1 MNSNGWKILNKD
13 TTRSVVD
20 VILENRNLPADHMN
34 RFRLSDRIHDPHLL
48 PDMDKGVKRI
58 LEAIER
64 EEKIVIFG
72 DYDVDGVT
80 STALMIN
87 FFRRIDYAVQY
98 ILPHR
103 EKDGYGLRNSGID
116 KAEEFGAKLI
126 ITVDNGI
133 TSGEAVDYARKK
145 GIDVVITDHHL
156 QEGELPNAVAVINP
170 NRSDSQYPFKT
181 ICGVAVAFKVV
192 QAISEKLI
200 PFKFST
206 EDDYKQFLLDQ
217 LDLVAIGTISDV
229 MPLRDENY
237 ALVKFGLKVLA
248 VTKKPGLI
256 ALKKISRVD
265 NRNISPISVGFF
277 LGPRLNAS
285 GRIDAADTSL
295 KLLLSETKE
304 MAERYA
310 KQLDQINNKRQTM
323 QTQYLKFAMNDLEN
337 REEISKVIIIENEEW
352 QSGLIGLVSGHLKE
366 QFNRPVLA
374 FTRNSD
380 GDYVGSARSVG
391 EFHITDALSQF
402 SKYFINFGGHQKAA
416 GLTVYADKYKQFK
429 DEFLK
434 YAEENIN
441 GNVLGASLVID
452 SEVDIDQLNV
462 QTARLI
468 QDVGPFGEANPEPL
482 LALSNAVIKDKKL
495 LGNDKHLKIFVQ
507 KGRYIYE
514 CVWWRSAKYFNELYT
529 GETVDIAFHLNINN
543 WQNVDRLQL
552 TVADIRKR
560 DEQFD

>member
-1 MNSNGWKILNKD
+1 MNSNGWKILNDD

-20 VILENRNLPADHMN
+20 VILENRSLPADHMN
-34 RFRLSDRIHDPHLL
+34 SFRLSERIHDPHLL

-87 FFRRIDYAVQY
+87 FFRRIGYPVQY

-103 EKDGYGLRNSGID
+103 EKDGYGLRKAGID
-116 KAEEFGAKLI
+116 KAAALGADLI

-133 TSGEAVDYARKK
+133 TSGDAVDYAKEK
-145 GIDVVITDHHL
+145 GIDVIITDHHL
-156 QEGELPNAVAVINP
+156 QEGELPDAAAVINP
-170 NRSDSQYPFKT
+170 NRNDSDYPFKT

-192 QAISEKLI
+192 QALSEKLV
-200 PFKFST
+200 PFKFSSNK
-206 EDDYKQFLLDQ
+206 DYEQFLLDQ

-285 GRIDAADTSL
+285 GRIDQADTSL

-304 MAERYA
+304 TAEMYA
-310 KQLDQINNKRQTM
+310 KQLNQINNKRQTM
-323 QTQYLKFAMNDLEN
+323 QAQYLKFAMGDLEA
-337 REEISKVIIIENEEW
+337 REEIGKVIIIENEEW

-374 FTRNSD
+374 FTRNSE
-380 GDYVGSARSVG
+380 GDYVGSGRSVG
-391 EFHITDALSQF
+391 SFHITDALSQF
-402 SKYFINFGGHQKAA
+402 SHYFVNFGGHQKAA
-416 GLTVYADKYKQFK
+416 GVTVFADKFQQFK
-429 DEFLK
+429 EEFLQ

-441 GNVLGASLVID
+441 GNVLDESLVID
-452 SEVDIDQLNV
+452 SMVDINQLNV

-468 QDVGPFGEANPEPL
+468 QDIGPFGEGNPEPI
-482 LALSNAVIKDKKL
+482 LALSGAVIEDKKL
-495 LGNDKHLKIFVQ
+495 LGNDKHLKIFIR
-507 KGRYIYE
+507 KGRNIYE
-514 CVWWRSAKYFNELYT
+514 CVWWRSAKYYNDLYP

-552 TVADIRKR
+552 TVADIRKKN
-560 DEQFD
+560 DE